1 MHRKEEQHH
10 TYGKERQQ
18 QALTGKEVKS
28 PRLEA
33 SSSSS

>member
-1 MHRKEEQHH
+1 MHKREEQHH
-10 TYGKERQQ
+10 TYRKEKQQ
-18 QALTGKEVKS
+18 QALTEKEVKS